1 MPLYTMPGNWKFA
14 ARLRPMT
21 RRFAAAFLAMI
32 LSACAQQPS
41 SSSTTTAPAP
51 DAGRDPLPGTKLSE
65 TQLKSLMF
73 HVSAGKR
80 LKGEWP
86 NGARVAVGLSF
97 DVDNATA
104 ALSTGTIDYEI
115 LSRGEYGAV
124 DGLPRILRML
134 DRQQVPA
141 SFFIPAASAVLHPAM
156 IKDIQASTL
165 AHEIGIHGWIHE
177 RLPLLNDEKEEQR
190 LLNLSLETLTKMIGK
205 RPVGYRAPSWK
216 FSNWTME
223 QVKNAGFL
231 YDSSLMASDDP
242 YELLLDGKPTGVVE
256 LPIERILDDAPYF
269 GGNADGSMPSVSQV
283 YEVFQSEFDVAY
295 EEGGLYL
302 LTMHPHF
309 IGHRSRAAMLERL
322 VQYIK
327 RKPGVWFATHEQIA
341 NHVKPLIAK

>member
-1 MPLYTMPGNWKFA
+1 MMRVPATVVLFLGLA
-14 ARLRPMT
+14 A
-21 RRFAAAFLAMI
+21 
-32 LSACAQQPS
+32 C
-41 SSSTTTAPAP
+41 APAP
-51 DAGRDPLPGTKLSE
+51 PAPAPEAARPNPLPGTKLSVD
-65 TQLKSLMF
+65 QLKAQMF

-80 LKGEWP
+80 LKGPWP

-104 ALSTGTIDYEI
+104 TLSTGNLDYEI

-141 SFFIPAASAVLHPAM
+141 SFFIPAASAVLHPEM
-156 IKDIQASTL
+156 IKQIQAPRSSSSASAV
-165 AHEIGIHGWIHE
+165 AHEIGVHGWIHE

-190 LLNLSLETLTKMIGK
+190 LLDLSIETLTRMTGK

-216 FSNWTME
+216 FSGWTMG
-223 QVKNAGFL
+223 QVKAAGFL
-231 YDSSLMASDDP
+231 YDSSLMASDDA
-242 YELLLDGKPTGVVE
+242 YEILLDGAPTGVVE

-269 GGNADGSMPSVSQV
+269 GSNADGSNPSVGDV

-295 EEGGLYL
+295 DEGGLFL
-302 LTMHPHF
+302 LTMHPHM
-309 IGHRSRAAMLERL
+309 IGHRSRTAMLEKL

-327 RKPGVWFATHEQIA
+327 GKPGVWFATHEQIA
-341 NHVKPLIAK
+341 NHVKPLIAVK